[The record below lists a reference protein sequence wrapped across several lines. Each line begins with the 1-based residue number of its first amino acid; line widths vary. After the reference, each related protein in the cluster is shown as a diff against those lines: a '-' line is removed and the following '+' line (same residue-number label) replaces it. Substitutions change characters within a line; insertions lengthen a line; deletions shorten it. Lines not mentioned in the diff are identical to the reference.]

1 MCVHWCVLILCVF
14 YACVYVCI
22 FVCACVVC
30 VCVFVCVEYVCVHC
44 CDLDPQNGCVCVNHC
59 VATLVEPVS
68 ALES

>member
-1 MCVHWCVLILCVF
+1 MLCVR
-14 YACVYVCI
+14 VL
-22 FVCACVVC
+22 C
-30 VCVFVCVEYVCVHC
+30 VCVRVLCVCVEYVCVHC